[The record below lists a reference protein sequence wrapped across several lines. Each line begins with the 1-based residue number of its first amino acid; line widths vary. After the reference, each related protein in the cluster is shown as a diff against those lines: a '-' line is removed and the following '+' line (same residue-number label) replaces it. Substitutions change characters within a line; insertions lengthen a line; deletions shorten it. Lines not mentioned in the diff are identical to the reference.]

1 MSSAPVAKKAARDI
15 TRRSKEIAKAQD
27 DVWAV
32 ASKAPMFC
40 REFTKDKKD
49 GKKGTK
55 SKIVKRSVRL
65 IGGHAYG
72 LAAAGAAQ
80 AITREQQ
87 LDCMNLGIPFT
98 RINEKGVPVAQA
110 RLTAGFKYML
120 EQFMC
125 AYVQECVYTAR
136 NMLSALP
143 PRVRLNRDLMKM
155 ACNEVNEQLFYASGV
170 VPRQMYV
177 VPLPKKKSKKV
188 EGEGEGEGAG
198 DFVPASAEEKQAEE
212 DADNAAAAQV
222 VEDDLNQV
230 DN

>member
-1 MSSAPVAKKAARDI
+1 MTANAANTVAKKASRDI
-15 TRRSKEIAKAQD
+15 IRRSKEIGKAQD
-27 DVWAV
+27 NVWKNA
-32 ASKAPMFC
+32 AQAPMFC
-40 REFTKDKKD
+40 RVYQKDVP
-49 GKKGTK
+49 GKKGKKATK
-55 SKIVKRSVRL
+55 TIVKRSVRL
-65 IGGHAYG
+65 IGSHAYG

-80 AITREQQ
+80 AIAREQQ
-87 LDCMNLGIPFT
+87 LDCINLGIGFT
-98 RINEKGVPVAQA
+98 RINEKGVPVCQA
-110 RLTAGFKYML
+110 RLTPGFRYMT

-125 AYVQECVYTAR
+125 AYVQECIYTAR
-136 NMLSALP
+136 NMLRSMP
-143 PRVRLNRDLMKM
+143 PRVRLNRDIMKL

-188 EGEGEGEGAG
+188 EEEG

-212 DADNAAAAQV
+212 DADNEAAAQV